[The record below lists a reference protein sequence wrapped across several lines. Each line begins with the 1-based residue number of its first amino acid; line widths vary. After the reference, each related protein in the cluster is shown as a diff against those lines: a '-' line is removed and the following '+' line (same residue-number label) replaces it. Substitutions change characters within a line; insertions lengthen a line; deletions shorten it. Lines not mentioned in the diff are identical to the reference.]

1 MDSMLTFK
9 FLWVMMTLCI
19 YVRAEEK
26 CTDDANCL
34 YSYAGKLSADC
45 SSRNLAFPPCFNET
59 SELEAINLR
68 HNRLNHVPD
77 NMPKNIEFL
86 DLSYNNIQDN
96 LVYLQ
101 NYTRLRHLNLYHNQM
116 DYASFHRQVT
126 EMPNLQFISLK
137 HNKQLSSY
145 PRYLFAGFGSLH
157 HLRIDGL
164 PDGNFGD
171 MFPNSEVKSLKI
183 LDVSGYDGFCKISRL
198 KASMFA
204 KFNLTH
210 LNLSQCDLLYIDLG
224 SLSSQKH
231 LQFLDASNNERLGFR
246 GLRIIAHDLQNSTI
260 KVLKLKKV
268 HCTFGLGTILLL
280 NHTTYL
286 NKTSLEELYLDSNRI
301 EIMETGVITYHLPK
315 SLKYLSLGDNQ
326 ISNGIYH
333 LEVSALHNLQTL
345 NASFQL
351 FTHNN
356 FFDGCYD
363 YRQSCHILPEFTVY
377 PQEFTIYPS
386 VVKSVRNIYPW
397 YQHNAF
403 SGLFPKPPNFT
414 YYLPRSLTTI
424 FANDMKFQFF
434 VIRQLF
440 FGQCNVTHLHF
451 QNNFIYE
458 MHVPTLGCNNLVYL
472 DFSNNYCRYFTPHML
487 KIQSQLE
494 VLNFSRNDLGH
505 IFQDDNKGE
514 LLGRNLK
521 LTVLSLH
528 DNKITTL
535 PRNVFINNSMIK
547 ILNISRNRLDTWR
560 VDLRHMYQLQ
570 FLDLSFNLLSE
581 LDESAIDLLPT
592 HGEFKISFQ
601 GNPLSCTCKNLFF
614 LNWINNIHLDRL
626 SHIANT
632 TCIYRNGSTLSLQN
646 LPDILNILQKDC
658 SSYSVI
664 IILAS
669 SFICFVTSFIIY
681 RIIYRYRWKILYIY
695 YLVKRAIFP
704 ENKKTEG
711 KRFYESDVF
720 ISYATHQRDFS
731 ISMARKLENKGLKVR
746 IHDRDFLPGIDIA
759 ENITNAIHN
768 SRRTVVVMTS
778 HFLKSHWCM
787 FELNMARMESIYSR
801 GGENF
806 LLLIL
811 LEKNVIK
818 DMPRSL
824 FDIIESKSYL
834 EYPDDDSFQ
843 SPDAF
848 WANLEDA
855 INENE

>member
-1 MDSMLTFK
+1 MLTFK
-9 FLWVMMTLCI
+9 FLWVMMTLCM

-34 YSYAGKLSADC
+34 YSYAGKMSADC

-59 SELEAINLR
+59 FELEAINLR
-68 HNRLNHVPD
+68 DNRLNHVPD

-101 NYTRLRHLNLYHNQM
+101 NYTRLRHLNLYHNQI

-137 HNKQLSSY
+137 NNKQLSSY

-157 HLRIDGL
+157 HLRINGL

-171 MFPNSEVKSLKI
+171 MFPNGEVKSLKI
-183 LDVSGYDGFCKISRL
+183 LDVSGYDGFCKISQL
-198 KASMFA
+198 KASAFA

-210 LNLSQCDLLYIDLG
+210 LNLSQCDLLYIETG

-231 LQFLDASNNERLGFR
+231 LEFLDASNNERLGFK

-260 KVLKLKKV
+260 KVLKLNKV

-315 SLKYLSLGDNQ
+315 SLKYLSLGDNK
-326 ISNGIYH
+326 IDNGIYH
-333 LEVSALHNLQTL
+333 LELSALHNLQTL

-351 FTHNN
+351 FSHNN

-363 YRQSCHILPEFTVY
+363 YRQSCHILPEFAVYPKEFTVY
-377 PQEFTIYPS
+377 PS
-386 VVKSVRNIYPW
+386 AVKSVRNIYPW

-403 SGLFPKPPNFT
+403 SGLFPKSPNFT

-434 VIRQLF
+434 VIGQLF
-440 FGQCNVTHLHF
+440 FGQCNITHLHF

-458 MHVPTLGCNNLVYL
+458 VYGPSSGCNNLVYF
-472 DFSNNYCRYFTPHML
+472 DFSNNYCRHFTPHLL

-505 IFQDDNKGE
+505 LFQDDNKGKI
-514 LLGRNLK
+514 LGSNLK
-521 LTVLSLH
+521 LAVLSLH

-535 PRNVFINNSMIK
+535 PRNLFINNSMIK

-592 HGEFKISFQ
+592 HSEFKISFQ

-614 LNWINNIHLDRL
+614 LNWINNIHVDRL

-632 TCIYRNGSTLSLQN
+632 MCIYRNGSTLSLQN

-681 RIIYRYRWKILYIY
+681 RIMYRYRWKILYIY

-720 ISYATHQRDFS
+720 ISYAAHQRDFS